1 MFQSEEHVIVD
12 GRPVPATMF
21 DIGTFLYHNAKYM
34 NKNSTIKLKD
44 ILLKEDFLFEEIQKN
59 TTANLE
65 AKQETINTI
74 LAYASSVKGI
84 KIKSFDKILI
94 SLN

>member
-1 MFQSEEHVIVD
+1 
-12 GRPVPATMF
+12 
-21 DIGTFLYHNAKYM
+21 M

-44 ILLKEDFLFEEIQKN
+44 ILYKRIFLFEEIQKN

>member
-1 MFQSEEHVIVD
+1 MNIKNTIYEQKFYNKIK
-12 GRPVPATMF
+12 GY
-21 DIGTFLYHNAKYM
+21 TFTRGFSL
-34 NKNSTIKLKD
+34 
-44 ILLKEDFLFEEIQKN
+44 EEIQKN

>member
-1 MFQSEEHVIVD
+1 
-12 GRPVPATMF
+12 
-21 DIGTFLYHNAKYM
+21 M
-34 NKNSTIKLKD
+34 NKNFTIKLKD
-44 ILLKEDFLFEEIQKN
+44 LILKEDLLFEDIQEKN
-59 TTANLE
+59 TTTNLE

>member
-1 MFQSEEHVIVD
+1 
-12 GRPVPATMF
+12 
-21 DIGTFLYHNAKYM
+21 M

-44 ILLKEDFLFEEIQKN
+44 ILLQEDFLFEEIQKN
-59 TTANLE
+59 TTTNLE

-84 KIKSFDKILI
+84 KIKPFDKILI

>member
-1 MFQSEEHVIVD
+1 
-12 GRPVPATMF
+12 
-21 DIGTFLYHNAKYM
+21 M

-44 ILLKEDFLFEEIQKN
+44 ILLQEDFLFEEIKKN
-59 TTANLE
+59 TTTNLE

>member
-1 MFQSEEHVIVD
+1 
-12 GRPVPATMF
+12 
-21 DIGTFLYHNAKYM
+21 M
-34 NKNSTIKLKD
+34 NKNFTIKLKD
-44 ILLKEDFLFEEIQKN
+44 LILKEDLLFEDIQEKN
-59 TTANLE
+59 TTTNLE

-84 KIKSFDKILI
+84 KMKSFDKILI

>member
-1 MFQSEEHVIVD
+1 
-12 GRPVPATMF
+12 
-21 DIGTFLYHNAKYM
+21 M

-44 ILLKEDFLFEEIQKN
+44 ILLQEDFLFEEIQKKN
-59 TTANLE
+59 TTTNLE
-65 AKQETINTI
+65 AKQETINAI

-84 KIKSFDKILI
+84 KMKSFDKILI

>member
-1 MFQSEEHVIVD
+1 
-12 GRPVPATMF
+12 
-21 DIGTFLYHNAKYM
+21 M

-44 ILLKEDFLFEEIQKN
+44 ILLQEDFLFEEIQKKN
-59 TTANLE
+59 TTTNLE
-65 AKQETINTI
+65 AKQETINAI

>member
-1 MFQSEEHVIVD
+1 MS
-12 GRPVPATMF
+12 
-21 DIGTFLYHNAKYM
+21 
-34 NKNSTIKLKD
+34 KNSTIKLKD
-44 ILLKEDFLFEEIQKN
+44 ILLQEDFLFEEIQKN

>member
-1 MFQSEEHVIVD
+1 
-12 GRPVPATMF
+12 
-21 DIGTFLYHNAKYM
+21 M

-44 ILLKEDFLFEEIQKN
+44 ILLQEDFLFEEIQKKN
-59 TTANLE
+59 TTTNLE

>member
-1 MFQSEEHVIVD
+1 
-12 GRPVPATMF
+12 
-21 DIGTFLYHNAKYM
+21 M

-44 ILLKEDFLFEEIQKN
+44 ILLKEDFFFEEIQKKN
-59 TTANLE
+59 TTTNLE

-84 KIKSFDKILI
+84 NIKSFDKILI

>member
-1 MFQSEEHVIVD
+1 
-12 GRPVPATMF
+12 
-21 DIGTFLYHNAKYM
+21 M

-44 ILLKEDFLFEEIQKN
+44 ILLQEDFLFEEIQKKN
-59 TTANLE
+59 TSTNLE

>member
-1 MFQSEEHVIVD
+1 
-12 GRPVPATMF
+12 
-21 DIGTFLYHNAKYM
+21 M

-44 ILLKEDFLFEEIQKN
+44 ILLQEDFLFDEIQKN

>member
-1 MFQSEEHVIVD
+1 
-12 GRPVPATMF
+12 
-21 DIGTFLYHNAKYM
+21 M

-44 ILLKEDFLFEEIQKN
+44 ILLQEDFLFEEIQKKN
-59 TTANLE
+59 TSTNLE

-84 KIKSFDKILI
+84 KMKSFDKILI

>member
-1 MFQSEEHVIVD
+1 MEIQ
-12 GRPVPATMF
+12 
-21 DIGTFLYHNAKYM
+21 
-34 NKNSTIKLKD
+34 
-44 ILLKEDFLFEEIQKN
+44 LLKKFADG
-59 TTANLE
+59 ANGNKLIN
-65 AKQETINTI
+65 KPPINTI

>member
-1 MFQSEEHVIVD
+1 
-12 GRPVPATMF
+12 
-21 DIGTFLYHNAKYM
+21 M

-44 ILLKEDFLFEEIQKN
+44 ILLQEDFLFEEIQKN

>member
-1 MFQSEEHVIVD
+1 
-12 GRPVPATMF
+12 
-21 DIGTFLYHNAKYM
+21 M

-44 ILLKEDFLFEEIQKN
+44 ILLQEDFLFEEIKKN
-59 TTANLE
+59 TTTNLE

-84 KIKSFDKILI
+84 KTKSIDKVLI

>member
-1 MFQSEEHVIVD
+1 
-12 GRPVPATMF
+12 
-21 DIGTFLYHNAKYM
+21 M
-34 NKNSTIKLKD
+34 NKNSSIKLKD
-44 ILLKEDFLFEEIQKN
+44 ILLQEDFLFEEIQKN